1 MKPWYN
7 LILEV
12 KIMTMTVKEVLE
24 ILYEDFGVSKAW
36 MSRKL
41 DISKVYMTELYQGK
55 KLGSKK
61 LKRHVLELAKR
72 YFDIEEVI

>member
-1 MKPWYN
+1 
-7 LILEV
+7 
-12 KIMTMTVKEVLE
+12 MTMTVKEVLE

-41 DISKVYMTELYQGK
+41 DVSKVYMTELYQGK

-61 LKRHVLELAKR
+61 MKRRVLELAKKYR
-72 YFDIEEVI
+72 FEIDEVI